1 MSSVIQAATQPKFA
15 SNVRPRTSSFR
26 FETTAVECPARQ
38 SPEQPGDW
46 AFVGVGIPSMRER
59 LRQNGGELEILS
71 NQQGTTIIATV
82 PLQAEKRH
90 GSAVRGSSFA

>member
-1 MSSVIQAATQPKFA
+1 MSSVIRAATQPRFA

-26 FETTAVECPARQ
+26 FGIDGRGISGARR
-38 SPEQPGDW
+38 PEQPGDW

-71 NQQGTTIIATV
+71 TDQGTTLIATV
-82 PLQAEKRH
+82 PLD
-90 GSAVRGSSFA
+90 AVRADQLTA